1 MKYEIFV
8 NGGFANIPKQYQGEI
23 DLTDVEKNILIQAM
37 RKKIMPL
44 NEIHDGY
51 IYHIKLNDGVHE
63 YKCVFNEHTLPEH
76 VLKFM
81 DNVIKSS

>member
-23 DLTDVEKNILIQAM
+23 DLPDVEKNILLQTM
-37 RKKIMPL
+37 RKKPMPL

-51 IYHIKLNDGVHE
+51 IYHINLIDKDNE
-63 YKCVFNEHTLPEH
+63 YKCVFNEHTLPEQ
-76 VLKFM
+76 VRQFI
-81 DNVIKSS
+81 DTVIISG